1 MYSHNNRY
9 PEVNLPHSI
18 RLANGMTKTDSST
31 FTQEE
36 IEYAGYRYV
45 GYPPHFDIT
54 RQRVT
59 WSIGENGVADWEV
72 VDIPIEEKW
81 QEVRLMRNE
90 AMAKFEWKIQRY
102 NRETLLSLP
111 YTDSNITGMHQYM
124 QDLADITTQP
134 DPFAIQWPQ
143 YIPTTAMQLVNDD

>member
-1 MYSHNNRY
+1 
-9 PEVNLPHSI
+9 
-18 RLANGMTKTDSST
+18 MTKTDSST
-31 FTQEE
+31 FTPEE

-81 QEVRLMRNE
+81 QEVRLMRDE
-90 AMAKFEWKIQRY
+90 RMAKFEWRILRY

-143 YIPTTAMQLVNDD
+143 YISNTAMQPVNDV